1 MLWASFNELSNSSTR
16 CEAGGARMAI
26 QYDGPAHIGIDNQAT
41 VTMCNKIIEHQTQR
55 NEARLINEEGAM
67 VIGGRTSHLHKRSIN
82 KRPWALEKNGDL
94 WQSIEESVEEK
105 GPRSVKVTKVKG
117 HATSEMV
124 AEGKVKG
131 EDKEGNDISDLAANK
146 GAEETEVIAAA
157 VGFVYA
163 RRHKQYKHLMTRVQ
177 TFIIKIKKVQKEKR
191 DKKKKEKEPF
201 RKEGERRKWGYL
213 EE

>member
-1 MLWASFNELSNSSTR
+1 
-16 CEAGGARMAI
+16 MAI

-41 VTMCNKIIEHQTQR
+41 VTMCNKIIEHLTQR
-55 NEARLINEEGAM
+55 EKARFVNEEGAM
-67 VIGGRTSHLHKRSIN
+67 VIGGKTSHLHKRSIN

-94 WQSIEESVEEK
+94 WQSIEEAVEEK
-105 GPRSVKVTKVKG
+105 GPKSVKVTKVKG

-124 AEGKVKG
+124 VEGLVK
-131 EDKEGNDISDLAANK
+131 EKDKEGNDMSDLAANK

-163 RRHKQYKHLMTRVQ
+163 RRHKQYKHLMTRIQ
-177 TFIIKIKKVQKEKR
+177 TFIIRVKKHRKRKGTKRRREKNHSG
-191 DKKKKEKEPF
+191 KKEKE
-201 RKEGERRKWGYL
+201 EKWEYR